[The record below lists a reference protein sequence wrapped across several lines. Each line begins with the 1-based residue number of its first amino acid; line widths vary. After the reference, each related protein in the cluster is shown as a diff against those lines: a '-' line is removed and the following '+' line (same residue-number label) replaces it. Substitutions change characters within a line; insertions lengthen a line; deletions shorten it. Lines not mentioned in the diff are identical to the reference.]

1 MAALGNGNV
10 SKHKSLQKNAE
21 VAAKLKASSMSK
33 DEAMDD
39 STSTS
44 PLKRKGEEINSDDQK
59 SKKGEEDAS
68 VIDSESQLEE
78 TEPSQDDTG
87 ELVMYD
93 QAKLDVAAKVL

>member
-21 VAAKLKASSMSK
+21 VAAKLKASMSK